1 MRARSCHRLTL
12 LGTLWVGLVAG
23 GCDAVGPDAVIGT
36 EVDARGGTVRSEDGR
51 VILEVPAGAMLDAI
65 ELSIVPSDS
74 EPHNAIGPAYAI
86 EPFGVVFVTPALVRY
101 DVSDCDEVHDP
112 ATLRLVTERYDRWDT
127 LADGDLDEVRAELS
141 ASVLFAAAVG
151 AAQ

>member
-1 MRARSCHRLTL
+1 MRARPCHRLSL

-23 GCDAVGPDAVIGT
+23 GCDAMGPDSVTGI
-36 EVDARGGTVRSEDGR
+36 EVDARGGIVRSDDGR
-51 VILEVPAGAMLDAI
+51 VTLEVPAGAMLDAI

-74 EPHNAIGPAYAI
+74 EPEHAIGPAYAI

-101 DVSDCDEVHDP
+101 DVSDCDELHDP
-112 ATLRLVTERYDRWDT
+112 AALRLVTERDEGWDT
-127 LADGDLDEVRAELS
+127 LADGNLDQARAELT